1 MEQSVVSAIP
11 TTDLDDTAS
20 KPPTGPEKRRLKALL
35 SGLLFSLGVLL
46 LKLKAVLFFLVAK
59 SKLLM
64 VNPLEGFGVGQLA
77 VAGGSMAV
85 TMVAYAVKMGAFF
98 AVGFVLLTVIHEL
111 GHAVVIRAKGLRA
124 GAMVFIPFI
133 GGAVTLKDQPRSA
146 YDDAQ
151 IGLAGPIA
159 GTLASLF
166 CLLIFQGTGRLLY
179 LALAYAGFLL
189 NLMNLLPIAPLDG
202 GRISAAITKWM
213 WVGGGLIVVYF
224 MIAWKNPLL
233 IVILLLGLIQLYRS
247 VTGEQGEKFY
257 DVTAAQ
263 RGSIAAVYFLLVCLL
278 GYQSVATHRTL
289 VAEST
294 KTASAPAPSRR

>member
-1 MEQSVVSAIP
+1 MEHAAVSTIP
-11 TTDLDDTAS
+11 STDLDDTAS
-20 KPPTGPEKRRLKALL
+20 KPPRKPDKSSFRALI
-35 SGLLFSLGVLL
+35 SGLLFSIGVLL

-59 SKLLM
+59 SKLLV
-64 VNPLEGFGVGQLA
+64 VNPFEGFGIGQLA

-85 TMVAYAVKMGAFF
+85 TMVAYAFKMGAVF

-124 GAMVFIPFI
+124 GAMVFIPFV

-159 GTLASLF
+159 GTLASF
-166 CLLIFQGTGRLLY
+166 GCLLIFYGTGRLLY

-189 NLMNLLPIAPLDG
+189 NLFNLLPIAPLDG
-202 GRISAAITKWM
+202 GRIAAAITKWM

-224 MIAWKNPLL
+224 MIAWRNPLL
-233 IVILLLGLIQLYRS
+233 ILVLLLGLVQLYRAA
-247 VTGEQGEKFY
+247 TGEQGEKFY
-257 DVTAAQ
+257 DVTAGQ
-263 RGSIAAVYFLLVCLL
+263 RGSIALVYFLLICLL
-278 GYQSVATHRTL
+278 GYQSVATHRAL
-289 VAEST
+289 VQAST
-294 KTASAPAPSRR
+294 PPLQKTIEN